1 MALIN
6 RIIPVALVAVAS
18 ALANS
23 STPVAQEASQLKPPR
38 PASSTSAATP
48 VNGNRLSLRSLA
60 GQFPDLHNLLQ
71 VTERI
76 FSGGEPQDEQAFA
89 ALAKLGVRTIVSVD
103 GVRPN
108 IEAARRHGLRYV
120 HIPVGYD
127 GVSEAAGKSLARLIQ
142 EASAPFYI
150 HCHHGKHR
158 GPAAAAVACIADGA
172 ADGETALE
180 VLRRAGTSE
189 GYAGLWRDVAAYS
202 TPASDEPLPELVEV
216 AEIDSLTAAMA
227 QIDRAADNL
236 RLCQSNQWRSPPDHP
251 DVVPVQ
257 QALLL
262 KEAYRETVRQLEADN
277 GYDARFLSWMKQA
290 ESVANDLQNALERKD
305 TAAVTQHFVTAAED
319 CGRCHQHYRD

>member
-6 RIIPVALVAVAS
+6 RIIPVALIAVAL

-23 STPVAQEASQLKPPR
+23 SAPVAQEAGRQQSPQSASPTSPP
-38 PASSTSAATP
+38 P
-48 VNGNRLSLRSLA
+48 VSGNLLPLRSLA
-60 GQFPDLHNLLQ
+60 EQFPNLHNLLQ
-71 VTERI
+71 ISERI

-89 ALAKLGVRTIVSVD
+89 ALAELGVRTVVSVD
-103 GVRPN
+103 GARPDV
-108 IEAARRHGLRYV
+108 EAARRHGLRYV

-127 GVSEAAGKSLARLIQ
+127 GVSEAAGKSLARLMKD
-142 EASAPFYI
+142 ASAPLYI

-180 VLRRAGTSE
+180 VLRRAGTSAR
-189 GYAGLWRDVAAYS
+189 YAGLWRDVAAYRP
-202 TPASDEPLPELVEV
+202 PASGEPLPELVEV
-216 AEIDSLTAAMA
+216 AEIGSLTAAMA
-227 QIDRAADNL
+227 QIDRATDHL
-236 RLCQSNQWRSPPDHP
+236 RLCQSNHWRSPPDNP

-290 ESVANDLQNALERKD
+290 ESVADDLQHALEQKD
-305 TAAVTQHFVTAAED
+305 TAAVTLHFITAAEH